1 MLVGLIR
8 GFIAYALL
16 VLGVRL
22 MGKRQIG
29 ELQPADLVITILISE
44 IAAIPIEESEAPLLS
59 SVTNVIFLVSIEIL
73 VSYVSMKSTRFRR
86 ALQGNSVMI
95 IENGK
100 INEQALKQIRLTID
114 DLTEALR
121 QKDIFDITE
130 VSYAY
135 AETNGTISAELFPE
149 KKTVTAEQAG
159 VKTENVGVPVV
170 IVSDGRVISE
180 NFRYCCL
187 NQDKLQGVLDSKSI
201 KKDDILLMT
210 ADREKIG
217 TIVLKEDKK

>member
-1 MLVGLIR
+1 MIVSLIR
-8 GFIAYALL
+8 GFIAYLLL
-16 VLGVRL
+16 VVGVRL

-59 SVTNVIFLVSIEIL
+59 SVTNVIFLVSIEIF
-73 VSYVSMKSTRFRR
+73 VSYISMKSTRFRR

-95 IENGK
+95 IENGNIK
-100 INEQALKQIRLTID
+100 EKELKQIRLTID

-135 AETNGTISAELFPE
+135 AETNGSISAELFPE
-149 KKTVTAEQAG
+149 NKTVTAGQANIETQNDG
-159 VKTENVGVPVV
+159 IPVV
-170 IVSDGRVISE
+170 VVSDGRVIGE
-180 NFRYCCL
+180 NFRYCFL
-187 NQDKLQGVLDSKSI
+187 DDEKLERELEKRKLKKS
-201 KKDDILLMT
+201 DILLMT
-210 ADREKIG
+210 ADRRSVG
-217 TIVLKEDKK
+217 TIVLKGAEK

>member
-73 VSYVSMKSTRFRR
+73 VSYISMKSTRFRR

-100 INEQALKQIRLTID
+100 INEQALKRIRLTID

-149 KKTVTAEQAG
+149 NKTVTAEQAG

-187 NQDKLQGVLDSKSI
+187 NQDKLKGVLDSKSI

-210 ADREKIG
+210 ADRQKIG
-217 TIVLKEDKK
+217 TIVLKEDRK

>member
-73 VSYVSMKSTRFRR
+73 VSYISMKSTRFRR

-149 KKTVTAEQAG
+149 NKTVTAEQAG

-210 ADREKIG
+210 ADRQKIG
-217 TIVLKEDKK
+217 TIVLKEDRK

>member
-8 GFIAYALL
+8 GFIAYVLL
-16 VLGVRL
+16 VVGVRL

-59 SVTNVIFLVSIEIL
+59 SVTNVIFLVAIEIL
-73 VSYVSMKSTRFRR
+73 VSYISMKSTRFRR

-95 IENGK
+95 IENGE
-100 INEQALKQIRLTID
+100 INEKALKQIRLTID

-135 AETNGTISAELFPE
+135 AETNGTISAELFP
-149 KKTVTAEQAG
+149 KSKTVTAEQAG
-159 VKTENVGVPVV
+159 IKTEDVGVPVV

-180 NFRYCCL
+180 NFQYSCL
-187 NQDKLQGVLDSKSI
+187 NQDRLNDILSEKSI
-201 KKDDILLMT
+201 RQEDILLMT
-210 ADREKIG
+210 ADRKNIG
-217 TIVLKEDKK
+217 TVVLKEGKK

>member
-1 MLVGLIR
+1 MIVSLIR

-16 VLGVRL
+16 VVGVRL

-59 SVTNVIFLVSIEIL
+59 SMTNVIFLVAIEIL
-73 VSYVSMKSTRFRR
+73 VSYISMKSTRFRR

-100 INEQALKQIRLTID
+100 INEPALRQIRLTMD

-149 KKTVTAEQAG
+149 NKPLTAGQAN
-159 VKTENVGVPVV
+159 VETQNVGVPVV
-170 IVSDGRVISE
+170 VISDGRVISE
-180 NFRYCCL
+180 NFRYCFLDGDSLDKML
-187 NQDKLQGVLDSKSI
+187 NNKNIS
-201 KKDDILLMT
+201 KKDILIMT
-210 ADREKIG
+210 ADRQSVG
-217 TIVLKEDKK
+217 TIVMKEGAK

>member
-1 MLVGLIR
+1 MIVSLIR
-8 GFIAYALL
+8 GFIAYLLL
-16 VLGVRL
+16 VVGVRL

-59 SVTNVIFLVSIEIL
+59 SVTNVIFLVSIEIF
-73 VSYVSMKSTRFRR
+73 VSYISMKSTRFRR

-95 IENGK
+95 IENGNIK
-100 INEQALKQIRLTID
+100 EKELKQIRLTID

-135 AETNGTISAELFPE
+135 AETNGSISAELFPE
-149 KKTVTAEQAG
+149 NKTVTAGQANIETQNDG
-159 VKTENVGVPVV
+159 IPVV
-170 IVSDGRVISE
+170 VVSDGRVIGE
-180 NFRYCCL
+180 NFRYCFL
-187 NQDKLQGVLDSKSI
+187 DDEKLESELEKRKLKKS
-201 KKDDILLMT
+201 DILLMT
-210 ADREKIG
+210 ADRRSVG
-217 TIVLKEDKK
+217 TIVLKGAEK

>member
-8 GFIAYALL
+8 GFIAYVLL
-16 VLGVRL
+16 VVGVRL

-59 SVTNVIFLVSIEIL
+59 SVTNVIFLVAIEIL
-73 VSYVSMKSTRFRR
+73 VSYISMKSSRFRR

-95 IENGK
+95 IEDGE
-100 INEQALKQIRLTID
+100 INEKALKQIRLTID

-149 KKTVTAEQAG
+149 NKTVTAEQIG
-159 VKTENVGVPVV
+159 IKTEDVGVPVV

-180 NFRYCCL
+180 NFRYSCL
-187 NQDKLQGVLDSKSI
+187 NQDRLNDILSEKSI
-201 KKDDILLMT
+201 RREDILLMT
-210 ADREKIG
+210 ADRKNIG
-217 TIVLKEDKK
+217 TVVLKEGKK